1 VKSEECEEEESLKVE
16 RKIIMNTNSK
26 QHRLVILGSGESGVG
41 AALLG
46 KQKGYEV
53 FVSDGGKI
61 KDGYKKELEAAGIAF
76 EERGHTEALIL
87 NADEVCKSPG
97 IPEKA
102 EMVKKIRAKGIQV
115 ISEIELAYRFKG
127 DSKIIAITGSNGKST
142 TTSLIYHICITAGL
156 DAALVGNIGYSFAKQ
171 IAEAPKA
178 WYIAEISSFQ
188 LDDIITFRP
197 DVSVLLNITEDH
209 LDRYEYKFENYINS
223 KFKIIQNQ
231 TMEDHFIYCLDDEV
245 ITSKLSTL
253 ILPTNPL
260 PFSMKQEL
268 KKGGYIKGDQMML
281 RIQEER
287 VSMSI
292 YDFALKGKHNNYNT
306 MAAGIAAATIGI
318 RKEKIREA
326 VKNFHSLE
334 HRMEF
339 VAMVRGVEFINDSK
353 ATNVN
358 STWYALE
365 SMNKPTV
372 LVLGGTDKGNDYGLI
387 ADLVKEKVKAIVCMG
402 VDNQK
407 IIAAFKDLVPVIVET
422 DSAKKAVNASFKLAE
437 KGDVV
442 LLSPACASFDLFKNY
457 EDRGCQFKDAVK
469 EL

>member
-1 VKSEECEEEESLKVE
+1 MKK
-16 RKIIMNTNSK
+16 
-26 QHRLVILGSGESGVG
+26 HRLVILGGGESGVG

-46 KQKGYEV
+46 KQKGYDV
-53 FVSDGGKI
+53 FLSDGGQI
-61 KDGYKKELEAAGIAF
+61 KPVYEKELIDNQIDF
-76 EERGHTEALIL
+76 ESAKHSLELIL
-87 NADEVCKSPG
+87 NADEVMKSPG
-97 IPEKA
+97 IPEKN
-102 EMVKKIRAKGIQV
+102 EVVKAIRAKGIPV
-115 ISEIELAYRFKG
+115 ISEVELAYRFKG
-127 DSKIIAITGSNGKST
+127 DSKIVAITGSNGKST
-142 TTSLIYHICITAGL
+142 TTSLIYHICKTAGL
-156 DAALVGNIGYSFAKQ
+156 DCALVGNIGYSFAKQ
-171 IAEAPKA
+171 VAEDPKPL
-178 WYIAEISSFQ
+178 YVAEISSFQ
-188 LDDIITFRP
+188 LDDIKDFRA

-209 LDRYEYKFENYINS
+209 LDRYDYKFENYINS

-231 TMEDHFIYCLDDEV
+231 TMNDYFIYCEDDEV
-245 ITSKLSTL
+245 IMNKLRLLT
-253 ILPTNPL
+253 IHTNPL
-260 PFSMKQEL
+260 PFSMKQEV

-306 MAAGIAAATIGI
+306 MAAGIAATTLGI

-365 SMNKPTV
+365 SMTKPTV
-372 LVLGGTDKGNDYGLI
+372 LVLGGTDKGNDYTLI
-387 ADLVKEKVKAIVCMG
+387 EELVKEKVKAIVCMG
-402 VDNQK
+402 LDNSK
-407 IIAAFKDLVPVIVET
+407 IIEAFKDIVPVIVET
-422 DSAKKAVNASFKLAE
+422 DSAKKAVNTSFKLAA

-457 EDRGCQFKDAVK
+457 EDRGTQFKEAVK